1 MRVGDAAQRAYPGQR
16 SVGGCQLEQS
26 RKPVRDANQVA
37 PREIIFTVTTLRTD
51 RLILRPWRDD
61 DLEPFAALSAD
72 PEVMR
77 YFPSVADRERSE
89 TMARRVGALI
99 DERGWG
105 LWAVEVQDGAPF
117 IGFIGLQPIPFEAH
131 FTPAVE
137 VGWRLA
143 REHWGRGY
151 APEGARAA
159 VEFGFDHLELDEI
172 VSMTTAANVASQRVM
187 QKLGMTRDPDDDF
200 DHPNLPDWEYRRHIL
215 YRLRSEQWNNA
226 SSAAP
231 AARSQSSA

>member
-1 MRVGDAAQRAYPGQR
+1 M
-16 SVGGCQLEQS
+16 
-26 RKPVRDANQVA
+26 
-37 PREIIFTVTTLRTD
+37 TTLRTD

-61 DLEPFAALSAD
+61 DLTPFAALNGD

-77 YFPSVADRERSE
+77 FFPSAADRDRSDA
-89 TMARRVGALI
+89 MALRLGAQV

-105 LWAVEVQDGAPF
+105 LWAVEVVRGAPF

-131 FTPAVE
+131 FTPAIE

-159 VEFGFDHLELDEI
+159 VEFGFGNLQLDEI
-172 VSMTTAANVASQRVM
+172 VSMTIAANLPSQRVM
-187 QKLGMTRDPDDDF
+187 QKLGMTRDPADDF
-200 DHPNLPDWEYRRHIL
+200 DHPKLPDWEHRRHIL
-215 YRLRSEQWNNA
+215 YRLRSAEWDNT
-226 SSAAP
+226 SCAAP
-231 AARSQSSA
+231 ADRSQAPT